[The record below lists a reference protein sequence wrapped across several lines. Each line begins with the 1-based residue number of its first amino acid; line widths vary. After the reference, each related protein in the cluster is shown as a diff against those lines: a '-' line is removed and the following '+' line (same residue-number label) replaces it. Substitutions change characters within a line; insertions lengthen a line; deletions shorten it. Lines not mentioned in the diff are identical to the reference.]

1 MVCVAAASQPA
12 ALFKNE
18 RPFSV
23 LFFGESSKGH
33 SGMLPSSCSG
43 GGTHKVLRNQKN
55 SAIAKIIFLRQS
67 TPEMSWN
74 IQKNRLYG
82 DVPTYETGANVH
94 LSCTFHVPTFQ
105 HCVPSGSPACP
116 KASTVI
122 LVLWCGDDSNA
133 VICLA
138 GRLNWWWWRTR
149 LFGSRRTSAPFSNIG
164 TPPFSLAFCLF
175 QSISGVDWRR
185 NIIFS
190 SEVISSSF
198 SILVY
203 HISVIF
209 IFRKTGVINFTFSY
223 IYLKLTTP
231 TPPPPLYISWFLIV
245 TVLGFCWTRN
255 YQSGKKKRLTK
266 IKG

>member
-1 MVCVAAASQPA
+1 MQLQKSY
-12 ALFKNE
+12 
-18 RPFSV
+18 FSV
-23 LFFGESSKGH
+23 NPHQKCPEINKKIAIWWRPYIRDRSSFELH
-33 SGMLPSSCSG
+33 FS
-43 GGTHKVLRNQKN
+43 H
-55 SAIAKIIFLRQS
+55 
-67 TPEMSWN
+67 
-74 IQKNRLYG
+74 
-82 DVPTYETGANVH
+82 
-94 LSCTFHVPTFQ
+94 TFQ
-105 HCVPSGSPACP
+105 HCVLSGSPACP

-223 IYLKLTTP
+223 IY
-231 TPPPPLYISWFLIV
+231 I
-245 TVLGFCWTRN
+245 
-255 YQSGKKKRLTK
+255 
-266 IKG
+266 